1 MKIIALILKRFY
13 QLFIS
18 PLFPPHCRFYPTCS
32 QYALEAIKKY
42 GIVRGGIMAIKRIAK
57 CNPYH
62 KGGYDPVV

>member
-1 MKIIALILKRFY
+1 MKIIAIVLIRFY

-32 QYALEAIKKY
+32 QYALEAVKKH
-42 GIVRGGIMAIKRIAK
+42 GVVKGGIMAIKRIAK